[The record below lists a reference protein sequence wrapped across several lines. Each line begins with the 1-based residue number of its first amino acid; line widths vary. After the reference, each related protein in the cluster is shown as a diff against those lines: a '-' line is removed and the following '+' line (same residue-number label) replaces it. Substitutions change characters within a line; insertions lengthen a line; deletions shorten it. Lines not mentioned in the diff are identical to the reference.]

1 MKNFNFVIDEERE
14 EFELWVDGECIT
26 DCFVFCAMSDA
37 TNLMEQLVKF
47 AGVPCYKK
55 LNAKEVHKKILNIE

>member
-37 TNLMEQLVKF
+37 TNLMEQLVEF
-47 AGVPCYKK
+47 AGVPCFKK
-55 LNAKEVHKKILNIE
+55 LKAEDVHKKVLNIE

>member
-37 TNLMEQLVKF
+37 TQLMEQLVEF
-47 AGVPCYKK
+47 ADVPCFKK
-55 LNAKEVHKKILNIE
+55 LSAEEVRKKMLNIE